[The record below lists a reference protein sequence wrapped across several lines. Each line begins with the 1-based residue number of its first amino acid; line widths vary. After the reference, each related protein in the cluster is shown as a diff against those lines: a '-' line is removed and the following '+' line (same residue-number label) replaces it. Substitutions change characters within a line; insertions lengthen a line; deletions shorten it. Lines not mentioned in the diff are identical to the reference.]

1 MITQEQKIDLNKYAE
16 FVDQTTS
23 YPSKSNEEFIRR
35 IENLNENGV
44 NIARLMTAAVG
55 MSAEAGEFTEIVK
68 KIAFQGK
75 ELTIDNHEHMVKEL
89 GDVFW
94 YFTQA
99 LLGLGVDVQTVVLKN
114 MIKLT
119 ERYPEGAFDVYFSE
133 NRKEGDI

>member
-1 MITQEQKIDLNKYAE
+1 
-16 FVDQTTS
+16 
-23 YPSKSNEEFIRR
+23 
-35 IENLNENGV
+35 
-44 NIARLMTAAVG
+44 MTAAVG

-75 ELTIDNHEHMVKEL
+75 EVTLENHEHMVKEL

-119 ERYPEGAFDVYFSE
+119 DRYPEGAFDIYFSE
-133 NRKEGDI
+133 NRADGDI